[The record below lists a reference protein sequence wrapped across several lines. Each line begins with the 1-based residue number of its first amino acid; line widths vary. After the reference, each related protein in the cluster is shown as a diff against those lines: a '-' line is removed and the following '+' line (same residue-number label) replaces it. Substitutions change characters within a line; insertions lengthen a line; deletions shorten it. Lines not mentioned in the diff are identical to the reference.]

1 MAITDCAKW
10 TVGEEKVEPILTH
23 EDCCGTKSI
32 SCCHID
38 EGFRDTV
45 TQLLPSSLTPL
56 VDRYSVDSGA
66 VLMTGVQAIARLLVE
81 QHTRDRRNGRR
92 TATFVSGYQGSPLAG
107 LDTLLARTSVL
118 RTDHDVHLVPGLNE
132 ELAATSVWGS
142 QIDLPAGEST
152 HDGVI
157 GVWYGKGPGLD
168 RASDALRHLA
178 MYGAHPKGG
187 VLALVGDDPAAKSSS
202 VPAASERSLA
212 ALSMPIM
219 FPRNAEEIIVFGLH
233 AIALSR
239 ASGCTV
245 AMKLVADVA
254 DGLWTFDRA
263 LHDLDIS
270 VPDVS
275 WQGAPWTYRQRL
287 MAAPPDSV
295 LAEADL
301 YGPRW
306 EMVKAFTAANHLDR
320 IEVDPPHARLGV
332 IAVGSAYDAA
342 RGALGDLGLDDRT
355 LADRGIRLMRVG
367 MPYPLGGEKVRRLA
381 RGVDTVL
388 VIEDKTGFV
397 ESQVKD
403 ALYGVSS
410 APAVLGKLDSTGR
423 PLIPADGELTSA
435 RLMGPLRRIL
445 KDLVT
450 LAAPSS
456 APLQLP
462 LLSTRRTPYF
472 CSGCPHNRSTAVP
485 EGSLAGGGIGC
496 HTLVTMSGRTDSQVT
511 CLTQMGGEGAQW
523 IGQSPFT
530 DVEHIFQNVGDG
542 TYFHSGQ
549 LALQACIAAG
559 VNITYKVLYN
569 SAVAMTGAQDAE
581 GALSVPDLTHKLT
594 AEGVTKIIVCADE
607 PHRHSGARFP
617 DGTTVW
623 HRDRLDEAQ
632 RTLRDTPGVTVLIY
646 DQQCAADARRK
657 RKRGGLPARRTRV
670 VINEAVCEGCGDCG
684 VKSNCLSVQPVDTEF
699 GRKTRIDQTTCNTDY
714 TCLDGECPSFVT
726 VEVPDNA
733 VTPRHRTPPPPKV
746 PTPTSHI
753 PDAGFNVFLAG
764 IGGTGIVT
772 VNQVL
777 GTAALRAGL
786 HVVGLDQT
794 GLSQKAGPVTSHLK
808 LSHTATHTSNRIG
821 PESADCFLAFDL
833 LTAVDNKHI
842 AVAASAN
849 TSAIASTSR
858 TPTGDM
864 VYNPAVS
871 HPDTGELLD
880 RLTAASRQVHA
891 LDALAASQALFGN
904 SLVANFL
911 LVGAAFQAGAL
922 PIPEHHLEEA
932 IHLNGVAVE
941 ANLAAFQWGRVA
953 VADPSAFA
961 AAIAP
966 RTVAEPPVLAA
977 SHRLMRDTGI
987 GGQTAQ
993 LVARRAADLID
1004 YQNDKLAENY
1014 IRTVQIAW
1022 EAERLVGEDTA
1033 FSQAVARNLYK
1044 LAAYKDEYEVARLLT
1059 DPAFLNA
1066 IQTEVPGGEQL
1077 TYKLHPPTLKVLG
1090 RNSKVGFGPRTHIV
1104 LRLLQRGKRLRGTP
1118 LDPFGYTAMR
1128 RLERSLLAHYEELV
1142 REIASTLSTDNYVT
1156 AIAVAEAPDLI
1167 RGYEDVKLRNVD
1179 RYRARLHELGVVA
1192 EQF

>member
-1 MAITDCAKW
+1 
-10 TVGEEKVEPILTH
+10 
-23 EDCCGTKSI
+23 
-32 SCCHID
+32 
-38 EGFRDTV
+38 
-45 TQLLPSSLTPL
+45 
-56 VDRYSVDSGA
+56 
-66 VLMTGVQAIARLLVE
+66 MTGVQAIARLLVE
-81 QHTRDRRNGRR
+81 QHTRDHRNGHR

-107 LDTLLARTSVL
+107 LDTLLAKTSVL
-118 RTDHDVHLVPGLNE
+118 RTDHDMHLVPGLNE

-142 QIDLPAGEST
+142 QIDLPAGERT

-168 RASDALRHLA
+168 RASDAFRHLA

-187 VLALVGDDPAAKSSS
+187 ALALVGDDPAAKSSS

-212 ALSMPIM
+212 ALSMPVM
-219 FPRNAEEIIVFGLH
+219 FPRNAEEVIVFGLH

-254 DGLWTFDRA
+254 DGLWTFDRE

-270 VPDVS
+270 VPEVT
-275 WQGAPWTYRQRL
+275 WQGTSWTYRQRL

-295 LAEADL
+295 LAEAEL

-306 EMVKAFTAANHLDR
+306 EMVKAFTAVNNLDR
-320 IEVDPPHARLGV
+320 IEIDPPHARLGV

-342 RGALGDLGLDDRT
+342 RGALSDLGLDEHT
-355 LADRGIRLMRVG
+355 LANKGIRLMRVG
-367 MPYPLGGEKVRRLA
+367 MPYPLGSEKVRLLA
-381 RGVDTVL
+381 RGVGTVL

-403 ALYGVSS
+403 ALYGVPS
-410 APAVLGKLDSTGR
+410 APAVLGKRDNIGG
-423 PLIPADGELTSA
+423 PLIPADGELTAA
-435 RLMGPLRRIL
+435 RLIGPLRRIL
-445 KDLVT
+445 KDQVA

-462 LLSTRRTPYF
+462 LLTTQRTPYF

-485 EGSLAGGGIGC
+485 DGSLAGGGIGC

-523 IGQSPFT
+523 IGQAPFT
-530 DVEHIFQNVGDG
+530 DIRHIFQNVGDG

-559 VNITYKVLYN
+559 VNITYKILYN

-581 GALSVPDLTHKLT
+581 GGLSVPDLTRKLT
-594 AEGVTKIIVCADE
+594 AEGVAKIIVCADE
-607 PHRHSGARFP
+607 PHRHSGAHFAH
-617 DGTTVW
+617 GTIVW

-632 RTLRDTPGVTVLIY
+632 RVLRDTPGVTVLIY

-657 RKRGGLPARRTRV
+657 RKRGSLPGRRTRV

-726 VEVPDNA
+726 VEVPENA
-733 VTPRHRTPPPPKV
+733 VAPRHQTPTPPMV
-746 PTPTSHI
+746 PTPTSRI

-786 HVVGLDQT
+786 HVAGLDQT

-808 LSHTATHTSNRIG
+808 LSRTATHNSNRVG
-821 PESADCFLAFDL
+821 PRSADCFLAFDL

-842 AVAASAN
+842 AVAASDTTA
-849 TSAIASTSR
+849 AIASTSR

-864 VYNPAVS
+864 VYDPAVS
-871 HPDTGELLD
+871 YPDTGELLA
-880 RLTAASRQVHA
+880 RLQATSRQVHA
-891 LDALAASQALFGN
+891 LDALAASQTLFGT

-932 IHLNGVAVE
+932 IRLNGVAVE

-953 VADPSAFA
+953 VADTPAFA
-961 AAIAP
+961 AATAP
-966 RTVAEPPVLAA
+966 RTAEEPPVLEA
-977 SHRLMRDTGI
+977 SHRLMRAAGVS
-987 GGQTAQ
+987 GRTAE
-993 LVARRAADLID
+993 LVARRAADLIG
-1004 YQNDKLAENY
+1004 YQNGKVAEKY
-1014 IRTVQIAW
+1014 IRMVRIAW
-1022 EAERLVGEDTA
+1022 DAERLVGDDTA
-1033 FSQAVARNLYK
+1033 FSEAVARNLHK
-1044 LAAYKDEYEVARLLT
+1044 LTAYKDEYEVARLLT
-1059 DPAFLNA
+1059 DPAFVNA

-1077 TYKLHPPTLKVLG
+1077 TYKLHPPTLKALG

-1104 LRLLQRGKRLRGTP
+1104 LQLLQRGKRLRGTP
-1118 LDPFGYTAMR
+1118 LDPFGYSSMR
-1128 RLERSLLAHYEELV
+1128 RLERALLAHYVVLV
-1142 REIASTLSTDNYVT
+1142 REVSNTLTAVSYAT
-1156 AIAVAEAPDLI
+1156 AIAIAEAPDLI
-1167 RGYEDVKLRNVD
+1167 RGYEDVKLRSIE
-1179 RYRARLHELGVVA
+1179 RYRTRLYELGVQV